1 MTQLQNLDDVIG
13 NYTGLSRVVLDY
25 SQIMKR
31 LVGEAKQPGF
41 SEASWA
47 PIAAMID
54 TESFERIGNFKE
66 LMHWPDYVTFL
77 TNWAMGCDWDCSFKR
92 ITEAPGLV
100 ILELEERV
108 VMGDYRSAVNSVS
121 VYEFNDAGKI
131 VHLDIYLQMPLP
143 DSSILDTYE
152 GIQITE

>member
-1 MTQLQNLDDVIG
+1 MQLQELDAVIDQ
-13 NYTGLSRVVLDY
+13 YSGLSRIVLDY
-25 SQIMKR
+25 SQTMKR
-31 LVGEAKQPGF
+31 LVDEAKQPGF

-47 PIAAMID
+47 PIAELID
-54 TESFERIGNFKE
+54 TAVFERIGNFKE
-66 LMHWPDYVTFL
+66 LMRWPEYVSFL
-77 TNWAMGCDWDCSFKR
+77 TNWAMGCDWECSFKR
-92 ITEAPGLV
+92 VTEAPNLV

-108 VMGDYRSAVNSVS
+108 SMGDYRSAVNSVS
-121 VYEFNDAGKI
+121 VYEFNAAGKI